1 MVPAFHFSFCSSE
14 GTIKFFLLPPWERD
28 LIVSSRGV
36 SLMSD
41 SDLSGMLRFMLGSNC
56 NIAGGTLGLE
66 SKDLGSHCE
75 FLL

>member
-1 MVPAFHFSFCSSE
+1 
-14 GTIKFFLLPPWERD
+14 
-28 LIVSSRGV
+28 
-36 SLMSD
+36 MSD
-41 SDLSGMLRFMLGSNC
+41 SDLSGMLRVMLGSNC